1 MRERPYILHFLTPL
15 PQVSPFDVNMAADA
29 GYDVIAPYTDVG
41 LAAVRALVQDAI
53 FSRRPRDGARTAVL
67 IGGRDPVLALDMFA
81 EARKAMV
88 PPHFQISVMVD
99 PSGAFTTAAAMVA
112 VAERCLAGRGHTL
125 AGKRVVVFGATGPVG
140 SMAALFAAKAGA
152 RGVLAGYDGIHRVRL
167 RADQLAER
175 TGLALEPADASD
187 DDKITALV
195 REAAVVF
202 CAGRAG
208 VRILHRRHLQ
218 VAERLLLAVDVN
230 AVPPSGVEGLDPFAD
245 CAPIEGAQVR
255 GIGALAVGDV
265 KFRAEHELLASM
277 RDADPRRFIGLDET
291 LEAARRCA
299 ASR

>member
-1 MRERPYILHFLTPL
+1 MSERPYILHFLTPL
-15 PQVSPFDVNMAADA
+15 AHVSPFDVNMAADA
-29 GYDVIAPYTDVG
+29 GFDVIAPYTDVG
-41 LAAVRALVQDAI
+41 LPATRALVQDAI
-53 FSRRPRDGARTAVL
+53 FSRRPKDGARTAVL

-81 EARKAMV
+81 EAKKAMV

-112 VAERCLAGRGHTL
+112 VAERCLESRGDTL
-125 AGKRVVVFGATGPVG
+125 RGKRVVVFGATGPVG

-152 RGVLAGYDGIHRVRL
+152 RGVLAGYDGVHRVTL
-167 RADQLAER
+167 RADQLGER
-175 TGLALEPADASD
+175 TGIALEPADASD
-187 DDKITALV
+187 DEKITALM
-195 REAAVVF
+195 REAEVVF

-208 VRILHRRHLQ
+208 VRILHRRHLE
-218 VAERLLLAVDVN
+218 AATRLRLVVDVN

-245 CAPIEGAQVR
+245 GKPVEGTEIP

-277 RDADPRRFIGLDET
+277 RDADPRRFVGLDET

-299 ASR
+299 RKG